1 MISELENLNLFEPDG
16 EIKKPDESTV
26 RKIIE
31 AVLFTAGEPVNYSK
45 LAQAAGVSEEE
56 IKNTAEEMAPEY
68 LNRGI
73 RLLCFEDGAQ
83 LCTAGEFAAQVKKAL
98 GITKTLTL
106 SRSALEV
113 LAIVAYNQ
121 PATRTYIEQVRGID
135 SGYSLNQL
143 VSRGMVEIR
152 GRLDAPGKP
161 NLYGTT
167 DMFLRLFGISSL
179 DELPPLDVIK

>member
-1 MISELENLNLFEPDG
+1 MAYEPESFDLFSSNN
-16 EIKKPDESTV
+16 EIEKPDESTI

-31 AVLFTAGEPVNYSK
+31 AVLFTAGEPVSYSK
-45 LAQAAGVSEEE
+45 LAEAAGISEEE
-56 IKNTAEEMAPEY
+56 AKKVAEEMAPTY
-68 LNRGI
+68 IDRGI
-73 RLLCFEDGAQ
+73 RLLCFDDGAQ
-83 LCTAGEFAAQVKKAL
+83 LCSAGEFAAQVKKAL

-113 LAIVAYNQ
+113 LAIIAYNQ
-121 PATRTYIEQVRGID
+121 PATRTYVEQVRGID
-135 SGYSLNQL
+135 SGYSINQL

-167 DMFLRLFGISSL
+167 EMFLRLFGIDSL
-179 DELPPLDVIK
+179 DELPPLEVIK